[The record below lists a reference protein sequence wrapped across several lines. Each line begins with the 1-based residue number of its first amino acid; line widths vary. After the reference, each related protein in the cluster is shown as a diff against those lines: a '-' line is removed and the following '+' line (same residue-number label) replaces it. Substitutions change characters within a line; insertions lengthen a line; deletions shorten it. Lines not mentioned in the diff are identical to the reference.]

1 MELTMQW
8 IPPINPKRY
17 HLEALLA
24 ARGISLD
31 WLNSGDTDPHSAAN
45 IARYSITKAAEII
58 PFHYRDAITDSPEVR
73 AWLGELVAHARGD
86 QAGRGAPVATVT
98 HGRSLLLLGPTGTGK
113 THQAYGA
120 IRELAVTGVAAT
132 WVVTTAADMYAAL
145 RPRHGIDSEAE
156 FRRYRNA
163 SVLLLDDLGAE
174 RKPTEFTEEVNFR
187 LINWR
192 YEHQLPTLITSNL
205 VPKEISER
213 LGDRVT
219 SRLIEMCQRVVFKGP
234 DRRRGEAA

>member
-17 HLEALLA
+17 HLEELLV
-24 ARGISLD
+24 ARGVSLD
-31 WLNSGDTDPHSAAN
+31 WLNSRDPDPYSRAN
-45 IARYSITKAAEII
+45 VARYSITQAAKDV
-58 PFHYRDAITDSPEVR
+58 PFHYRASMVDSPELL
-73 AWLGELVAHARGD
+73 AWLQELTDTAREE
-86 QAGRGAPVATVT
+86 QAERGAPVASVNL
-98 HGRSLLLLGPTGTGK
+98 GRSMLLLGPTGTGK

-120 IRELAVTGVAAT
+120 IRELAVTGVAAR
-132 WVVTTAADMYAAL
+132 WVVTTTADMYAAL

-156 FRRYRNA
+156 FLRYRDA
-163 SVLLLDDLGAE
+163 RILLIDDLGAE
-174 RKPTEFTEEVNFR
+174 RKPTEFTEEINFR

-219 SRLIEMCQRVVFKGP
+219 SRLIEMCERVVFKGP
-234 DRRRGEAA
+234 DRRRSAA

>member
-1 MELTMQW
+1 MQW
-8 IPPINPKRY
+8 IPPFDPKRY

-24 ARGISLD
+24 ARGIDPAWLADDSLD
-31 WLNSGDTDPHSAAN
+31 TYSAPN
-45 IARYSITKAAEII
+45 IARYSITKAAEVI
-58 PFHYRDAITDSPEVR
+58 PFRYQAAIVDQPDV
-73 AWLGELVAHARGD
+73 LGWCKELVTRARADQDANRHAIASVR
-86 QAGRGAPVATVT
+86 R
-98 HGRSLLLLGPTGTGK
+98 GRSLLLLGPTGTGK
-113 THQAYGA
+113 TYQAYGS

-156 FRRYRNA
+156 FRRYRKA
-163 SVLLLDDLGAE
+163 SVLLVDDLGAE
-174 RKPTEFTEEVNFR
+174 RKPTEFTEEINFR

-192 YEHQLPTLITSNL
+192 YENHMPTLFTSNVL
-205 VPKEISER
+205 PKELAAR

-219 SRLIEMCQRVVFKGP
+219 SRLGEMCQRIVLEGP

>member
-8 IPPINPKRY
+8 TPPLNPKRY
-17 HLEALLA
+17 HLEQLLA
-24 ARGISLD
+24 ARSISLD
-31 WLNSGDTDPHSAAN
+31 WLNAGDTDPYSPAN
-45 IARYSITKAAEII
+45 VARYSIVKAAEII
-58 PFHYRDAITDSPEVR
+58 PFHYRGAVTDNPELLS
-73 AWLGELVAHARGD
+73 WLAELVAQARKD
-86 QAGRGAPVATVT
+86 QADRHAPIAAVT

-120 IRELAVTGVAAT
+120 IRELAIAGVAAT

-163 SVLLLDDLGAE
+163 TVLLLDDLGAE
-174 RKPTEFTEEVNFR
+174 RKPTEFTEEINFR

-205 VPKEISER
+205 VPKEIAER

-219 SRLIEMCQRVVFKGP
+219 SRLIEMCQRVVFKGA